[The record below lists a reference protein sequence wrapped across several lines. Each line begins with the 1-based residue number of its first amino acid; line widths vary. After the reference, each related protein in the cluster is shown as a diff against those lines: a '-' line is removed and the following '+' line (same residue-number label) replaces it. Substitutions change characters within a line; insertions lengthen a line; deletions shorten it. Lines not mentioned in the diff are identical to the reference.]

1 MSDDADIPAPAD
13 PHAHPWRATVL
24 TLFPD
29 AFPGVLGTSVIG
41 TAEKNRIWALDC
53 VDIRDFAANKH
64 RNVDDTP
71 AGGGPGMVIKP
82 DIAAAAIDSVAQM
95 GRPIR

>member
-1 MSDDADIPAPAD
+1 MSETPQN
-13 PHAHPWRATVL
+13 PWKATVL

-41 TAEKNRIWALDC
+41 TAEKNQIWTLET

-64 RNVDDTP
+64 RKKGLTN
-71 AGGGPGMVIKP
+71 G
-82 DIAAAAIDSVAQM
+82 S
-95 GRPIR
+95 